1 MQEKGLENNLTLGY
15 IGQEA
20 TYRLEAGII
29 FKPDTP
35 TMLGTG
41 LGQIEVMI
49 FDIIQNLRRI
59 IYCCLLNFI

>member
-41 LGQIEVMI
+41 LIEVVI
-49 FDIIQNLRRI
+49 FDIIQNLIRI